1 MKDMSIYEERDGL
14 LAKVERLYGCLAL
27 YTAANTEALKAIT
40 GLYAEAEDQRA
51 AYGFLEVEV
60 AEQIAK
66 VAERDATI
74 ARVKALAY
82 EWHPFEGNGRTH
94 WVGCYLVHADC
105 FTIAIRAALDVP
117 ADKLTTT
124 TEGESRHA

>member
-1 MKDMSIYEERDGL
+1 MTTIAERD
-14 LAKVERLYGCLAL
+14 ETIRRLRGCLDI
-27 YTAANTEALKAIT
+27 YTAANTEALKAIA

-74 ARVKALAY
+74 ARVKALADS
-82 EWHPFEGNGRTH
+82 WGGFGDKNGFRSTMVFAAKELRT
-94 WVGCYLVHADC
+94 
-105 FTIAIRAALDVP
+105 ALKTN
-117 ADKLTTT
+117 KLTVIDTK
-124 TEGESRHA
+124 GESRHA